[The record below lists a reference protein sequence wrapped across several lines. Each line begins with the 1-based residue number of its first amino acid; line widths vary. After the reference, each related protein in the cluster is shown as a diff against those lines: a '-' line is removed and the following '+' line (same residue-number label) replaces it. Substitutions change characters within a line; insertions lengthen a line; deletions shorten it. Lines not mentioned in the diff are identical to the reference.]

1 LNDFGSSQLVA
12 LLINNYDEERKE
24 AMDFARRMPYTF
36 VHLQAD
42 SEFQANFE
50 KSAGAEALETVLLD
64 RQGRV
69 VYTVFP
75 SSTEAVQ
82 RTARVLK
89 ALLAHEARKQ
99 SPDVH
104 PAQ

>member
-1 LNDFGSSQLVA
+1 MG
-12 LLINNYDEERKE
+12 
-24 AMDFARRMPYTF
+24 RMPYTF
-36 VHLQAD
+36 VNVQAD
-42 SEFQANFE
+42 VKFEMSFQ
-50 KSAGAEALETVLLD
+50 KSCDVASLDTILLD
-64 RQGRV
+64 REGRV
-69 VYTVFP
+69 IYGKYPNSVAAAQRFSLSLIHIYTVFP